1 MFIFQS
7 TRSFLK
13 LLRYVFVIF
22 RSIHF
27 KLSHKVSV
35 KLASA
40 SNLFH
45 YVSIAGLTG
54 FHISKCFSER
64 TFRGITFLGFDT
76 RVTNSVLSRKVLFD
90 KNSSILVVNAT
101 RSL

>member
-1 MFIFQS
+1 MLIFQS
-7 TRSFLK
+7 TRSFLQ
-13 LLRYVFVIF
+13 LLRHVFVIF

-35 KLASA
+35 KSASA
-40 SNLFH
+40 SDLFY
-45 YVSIAGLTG
+45 YVSIVGLTC

-64 TFRGITFLGFDT
+64 TFRGIAFLGFDT